1 MTFTQAIILGAIQGV
16 TEFLPI
22 SSSAHLILVPWLMNW
37 PDQGLTFDVVVHAA
51 TLVAILSF
59 FWRDWLKI
67 IKQTLQPSLKFKTQ
81 GSLTGRRIL
90 LLISIGTIP
99 AAISGFWLQELVSTN
114 LRHPVVV
121 SIMLFAVALLLWLAE
136 KKSSLNKSLEN
147 LSVLDVLLIG
157 IAQAVALVPGTS
169 RSGITITLGLFR
181 GMTRE
186 AAARFS
192 FLLATPIILGAFLYK
207 IYGIKSLDIPDG
219 QAMAMLVSFSTALVV
234 GYLTIKYFIRFLK
247 EKTLYVF
254 IYYRILLSV
263 VILLVIYFG
272 EFQP

>member
-1 MTFTQAIILGAIQGV
+1 MTFAQAIILGAVQGV

-37 PDQGLTFDVVVHAA
+37 PDQGLTFDVVLHAA

-67 IKQTLQPSLKFKTQ
+67 VIETVHPSSKSKTQ
-81 GSLTGRRIL
+81 GRLPGRRMF
-90 LLISIGTIP
+90 LLILVGTIP
-99 AAISGFWLQELVSTN
+99 AAITGFWFQEVISTN
-114 LRHPVVV
+114 LRHPVVL
-121 SIMLFAVALLLWLAE
+121 SIMLIAVALLLWLAE
-136 KKSSLNKSLEN
+136 RKASLNKGLKDVSF
-147 LSVLDVLLIG
+147 LDVLLIG

-186 AAARFS
+186 TAGRFS

-207 IYGIKSLDIPDG
+207 IYGINSLEIPDG
-219 QAMAMLVSFSTALVV
+219 QAMAMVVSFSTALVV

-272 EFQP
+272 EFKS

>member
-1 MTFTQAIILGAIQGV
+1 MTFAQAIILGAVQGV

-37 PDQGLTFDVVVHAA
+37 PDQGLTFDVVLHAA

-67 IKQTLQPSLKFKTQ
+67 VIETVHPSSKSKTQ
-81 GSLTGRRIL
+81 GRLPGRRMF
-90 LLISIGTIP
+90 LLILVGTIP
-99 AAISGFWLQELVSTN
+99 AAITGFWFQEVISTN
-114 LRHPVVV
+114 LRHPVVL
-121 SIMLFAVALLLWLAE
+121 SIMLIAVALLLWLAE
-136 KKSSLNKSLEN
+136 RKASLNKGLKDVSF
-147 LSVLDVLLIG
+147 LDVLLIG

-186 AAARFS
+186 TAGRFS

-207 IYGIKSLDIPDG
+207 IYGINSLEIPNG
-219 QAMAMLVSFSTALVV
+219 QVMAMVVSFSTALVV

-272 EFQP
+272 EFKS

>member
-1 MTFTQAIILGAIQGV
+1 MTFAQAIILGAVQGV

-37 PDQGLTFDVVVHAA
+37 PDQGLTFDVVLHAA

-67 IKQTLQPSLKFKTQ
+67 VIETVHPSSKSKTQ
-81 GSLTGRRIL
+81 GRPPGRRMF
-90 LLISIGTIP
+90 LLILVGTIP
-99 AAISGFWLQELVSTN
+99 AAITGFWFQEVISTN
-114 LRHPVVV
+114 LRHPVVL
-121 SIMLFAVALLLWLAE
+121 SIMLIAVALLLWLAE
-136 KKSSLNKSLEN
+136 RKASLNKGLKDVSF
-147 LSVLDVLLIG
+147 LDVLLIG

-186 AAARFS
+186 TAGRFS

-207 IYGIKSLDIPDG
+207 IYGINSLEIPDG
-219 QAMAMLVSFSTALVV
+219 QAMAMVVSFSTALVV

-272 EFQP
+272 EFKS

>member
-1 MTFTQAIILGAIQGV
+1 
-16 TEFLPI
+16 
-22 SSSAHLILVPWLMNW
+22 
-37 PDQGLTFDVVVHAA
+37 
-51 TLVAILSF
+51 
-59 FWRDWLKI
+59 
-67 IKQTLQPSLKFKTQ
+67 
-81 GSLTGRRIL
+81 
-90 LLISIGTIP
+90 
-99 AAISGFWLQELVSTN
+99 
-114 LRHPVVV
+114 
-121 SIMLFAVALLLWLAE
+121 
-136 KKSSLNKSLEN
+136 
-147 LSVLDVLLIG
+147 IG

-169 RSGITITLGLFR
+169 RSGITITFGLFR

-186 AAARFS
+186 VSARFS

-219 QAMAMLVSFSTALVV
+219 QAMAMAVSFSTALIV

-263 VILLVIYFG
+263 VILLVIYSG